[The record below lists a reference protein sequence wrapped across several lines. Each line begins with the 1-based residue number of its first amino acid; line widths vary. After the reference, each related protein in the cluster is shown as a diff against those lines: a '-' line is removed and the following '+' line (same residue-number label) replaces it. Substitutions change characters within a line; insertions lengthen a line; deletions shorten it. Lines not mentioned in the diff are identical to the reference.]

1 MTLFSEGNPIVPR
14 SCIGQDFAYM
24 EARIIVAVALRK
36 FDFVP
41 MYRGTM
47 PYQIRAIT
55 AKPVDGMP
63 MKVVL
68 AKSTSS

>member
-1 MTLFSEGNPIVPR
+1 
-14 SCIGQDFAYM
+14 M
-24 EARIIVAVALRK
+24 EARVIVAVALRK

-41 MYRGTM
+41 MYRGKT
-47 PYQIRAIT
+47 PYQIRALT

-68 AKSTSS
+68 AKTTA

>member
-1 MTLFSEGNPIVPR
+1 
-14 SCIGQDFAYM
+14 M
-24 EARIIVAVALRK
+24 EARVTVAVVLRK

-41 MYRGTM
+41 TYSGI

-68 AKSTSS
+68 TKRN